1 MKIRRAHLY
10 STFFVFS
17 FGLIFGAVLFFESN
31 GSQSAISRTPL
42 YTAQYS
48 DQNITENAKLQNP
61 QFKRVAFASSPKQMP
76 FYPDNV
82 ATIFRAFDL
91 VFAKEEQDN
100 FEEHGTWVWTPILQM
115 TPEYMSQI
123 ISGAKKEQVNVIYLS
138 IDSYLDIFVMPDGQE
153 KIEAE
158 KKFVDKLQTFIWL
171 AHQENILVDAEAGWR
186 NWAEEG
192 HTYKPFAIVEFVK
205 KFNLEQPLKFRG
217 FQYDVE
223 PYLLEEYKSSE
234 EGQKLVLANF
244 TKLIDD
250 TVYNLENSD
259 LKFTVVVPDFY
270 DKKDEL
276 TPSFEYK
283 GKKDFAFKHLL
294 RILEERKGSAII
306 IMSYRNFAEGRD
318 GSIDISKNEMR
329 TARSG
334 RYSTDIIL
342 AQETGYV
349 PEPYV
354 TFYNTSKGYFV
365 EEVGKLRS
373 AFSSHRNFAGL
384 AIHYANAYLELE

>member
-10 STFFVFS
+10 STLFVFS
-17 FGLIFGAVLFFESN
+17 FGLIFGAILFFESKEQ
-31 GSQSAISRTPL
+31 QSTISKAPL

-48 DQNITENAKLQNP
+48 DQNITENAKLQDS
-61 QFKRVAFASSPKQMP
+61 QFKRMAFANSPKQMP

-91 VFAKEEQDN
+91 IFAEEDQNN

-123 ISGAKKEQVNVIYLS
+123 ISGAKREEVNVIYLS
-138 IDSYLDIFVMPDGQE
+138 IDSYLDIFVMPSSEEKSKLEQE
-153 KIEAE
+153 
-158 KKFVDKLQTFIWL
+158 FVDKLQTFIWL
-171 AHQENILVDAEAGWR
+171 ASQENILVDAEAGWR
-186 NWAEEG
+186 NWAESG

-244 TKLIDD
+244 VKLIND
-250 TVYNLENSD
+250 TIYNLENSD
-259 LKFTVVVPDFY
+259 LKFSVVVPDFY
-270 DKKDEL
+270 DKNDEL

-294 RILEERKGSAII
+294 RILETRKGSAII

-329 TARSG
+329 TARAG
-334 RYSTDIIL
+334 RYNTSIIL

-354 TFYNTSKGYFV
+354 TFHNTSKNYFIG
-365 EEVGKLRS
+365 EVGKLKS